1 MKRLR
6 YLAGGLAV
14 AAAFGVTYFV
24 ETPAALAQSK
34 AKMIAGKG
42 TGTIKGKITLD
53 GTAPETKLRI
63 DPSNKDASHC
73 MKGDTE
79 DHTWVSKDHGLGNVV
94 VYLKAPAGSAFKV
107 DMDKKTWEPV
117 VTVDQPFCN
126 FQPHV
131 SIAFPEY
138 DGKPT
143 GQKFIIKNS
152 APITHN
158 SRIQG
163 SSFKNPAKNLTL
175 EPHSER
181 PANIKVDTEVLKINC
196 DVHKWMQGY
205 VWAFNHPYAAV
216 TAPDGTFE
224 IKNVPTGVDL
234 QVMAWHEV
242 GTPVLGTEI
251 KKGQLKDGDVLE
263 AKIKKK

>member
-6 YLAGGLAV
+6 FLAGGLVV
-14 AAAFGVTYFV
+14 AAAFGVTHFV
-24 ETPAALAQSK
+24 DTPAAFAQAK
-34 AKMIAGKG
+34 AKMIEGKG
-42 TGTIKGKITLD
+42 TGTIKGKIALD
-53 GTAPETKLRI
+53 GTAPAAKLRI
-63 DPSNKDASHC
+63 DPNNNDASHC

-79 DHTWVSKDHGLGNVV
+79 DLTWVSKDGGLGNVV
-94 VYLKAPAGSAFKV
+94 VFLKAPAGSAFKV
-107 DMDKKTWEPV
+107 NLDNKTWEPAV
-117 VTVDQPFCN
+117 AVDQPFCN
-126 FQPHV
+126 FVPHV
-131 SIAFPEY
+131 SVTFPEY

-158 SRIQG
+158 SRIKG
-163 SSFKNPAKNLTL
+163 GAFKNPEKNLTL
-175 EPHSER
+175 APKTEQPT
-181 PANIKVDTEVLKINC
+181 AIKADTEVLKINC

-224 IKNVPTGVDL
+224 IKNVPTGVDV

-242 GTPVLGTEI
+242 GAPNAGVEI
-251 KKGQLKDGDVLE
+251 KKGQLKDGDMIE